1 MVFKYETDIS
11 REIISFVLEVT
22 DLLPLFTTHAAVLPK
37 LSNGADLMLPGVIP
51 QGTGM
56 NIYGHYK
63 KGQLGKIN
71 FLIHLLTM
79 VRKLF

>member
-1 MVFKYETDIS
+1 MVIKYETVIS
-11 REIISFVLEVT
+11 HEIVSFVLEVT
-22 DLLPLFTTHAAVLPK
+22 DMLPLFTTHAAVLPK

-63 KGQLGKIN
+63 KGQLGRII
-71 FLIHLLTM
+71 F
-79 VRKLF
+79 